1 MACFLPFFETY
12 PLIYRDDMFNRY
24 NWPLI
29 IVLTFASLVLACN
42 PALASKSRVIVDQDA
57 FEGPG
62 FQPILMLVN
71 SPEVDL
77 LGITIVSGD
86 GWQAEQTSRT
96 LRMLELINRTDIPV
110 AAGATYPLIN
120 NKRMAERRDALYGKP
135 GYKGA
140 WTETWPDNDHMVRS
154 NFHHPELIPDFPEGA
169 PKLKP
174 HPVHAAQF
182 LIEQTR
188 LYPGEITII
197 SMGPLTNLALAQ
209 RLDPNFASRVKE
221 VIMLGGYFN
230 LDLSA
235 DHGTFT
241 SQVAYAPRTTFNQA
255 WDPEAAWI
263 VHHSPWKK
271 LTLVSDDTSVG
282 LFSSPKMLKNIN
294 DSNTPVANYVG
305 RFAQP
310 GFQLWDEVESAVF
323 LQPDIITTSAE
334 MYISI
339 DINQGPNYGTIITWP
354 RGRNPGLDEQL
365 VNVIFGVNRERVEH
379 MFVDLLS
386 K

>member
-1 MACFLPFFETY
+1 
-12 PLIYRDDMFNRY
+12 MFNKY
-24 NWPLI
+24 NLSLI
-29 IVLTFASLVLACN
+29 TIVVFTMLTLTSN
-42 PALASKSRVIVDQDA
+42 TALAAKPKVIVDQDA

-62 FQPILMLVN
+62 FQPILMLAN
-71 SPEVDL
+71 SPNVDL

-96 LRMLELINRTDIPV
+96 LRMLELVDRTDIPV
-110 AAGATYPLIN
+110 AAGATFPLIN
-120 NKRMAERRDALYGKP
+120 NKQMAQRRDALYGKP

-140 WTETWPDNDHMVRS
+140 WTETWPDNDHMVRA
-154 NFHHPELIPDFPEGA
+154 NFHAPEVVPEFPEGA
-169 PKLKP
+169 PTTKP
-174 HPVHAAQF
+174 YPSHAAQF

-188 LYPGEITII
+188 LYPGEVTII

-209 RLDPNFASRVKE
+209 RLDPTFASRVKE

-241 SQVAYAPRTTFNQA
+241 SQVAYAPRTTFNQS

-263 VHHSPWKK
+263 VHHSPWQK
-271 LTLVSDDTSVG
+271 LTLVTDDTSVG
-282 LFSSPKMLKNIN
+282 LFSSPNMLKEISTS
-294 DSNTPVANYVG
+294 DTQVAKYVG

-310 GFQLWDEVESAVF
+310 GFQLWDEVQSAVF
-323 LQPDIITTSAE
+323 LQPDIVTTSAQ

-339 DINQGPNYGTIITWP
+339 DINQGPNYGSIITWP
-354 RGRNPGLDEQL
+354 HGRNPGLNEQL
-365 VNVIFGVNRERVEH
+365 VNVIFEVNRKKVEE
-379 MFVDLLS
+379 MFVELLS
-386 K
+386 R

>member
-1 MACFLPFFETY
+1 MVYQSSYKQILNTAF
-12 PLIYRDDMFNRY
+12 I
-24 NWPLI
+24 
-29 IVLTFASLVLACN
+29 LVGLLSGVAITSGT
-42 PALASKSRVIVDQDA
+42 ALANKAKVIVDQDA

-62 FQPILMLVN
+62 FQPILMIMN
-71 SPEVDL
+71 SPEVEL

-86 GWQAEQTSRT
+86 GWQAEETSRT
-96 LRMLELINRTDIPV
+96 LRMLELVERTEIPV

-120 NKRMAERRDALYGKP
+120 NKKMAIRRDALYGKP

-140 WTETWPDNDHMVRS
+140 WTEKWPANDHMVRAD
-154 NFHHPELIPDFPEGA
+154 FHEADVIPDFPEGA

-174 HPVHAAQF
+174 YSSHAAQF

-209 RLDPNFASRVKE
+209 RLDPSFASRVKE

-235 DHGTFT
+235 EHGVFT

-263 VHHSPWKK
+263 VHHSPWQK

-282 LFSSPKMLKNIN
+282 LFSSPEMLETIK
-294 DSNTPVANYVG
+294 SSKTPVANYVT

-310 GFQLWDEVESAVF
+310 GFQLWDEVESAIF
-323 LQPDIITTSAE
+323 LEPDIISVTAK

-339 DINQGPNYGTIITWP
+339 DINQGPNYGSIITWP
-354 RGRNPGLDEQL
+354 EGRNPELGEQL
-365 VNVIFGVNRERVEH
+365 VNVVFEVDREKVTN

>member
-1 MACFLPFFETY
+1 
-12 PLIYRDDMFNRY
+12 MFSKSN
-24 NWPLI
+24 NKHSI
-29 IVLTFASLVLACN
+29 TAVLVLLGVLATSN
-42 PALASKSRVIVDQDA
+42 FALADKPRVIVDQDA

-62 FQPILMLVN
+62 FQPILMLMN

-96 LRMLELINRTDIPV
+96 LRMLELVGRTEIPV

-120 NKRMAERRDALYGKP
+120 NKNMAERRDALYGKP

-140 WTETWPDNDHMVRS
+140 WTKEWPANDHMVRA
-154 NFHHPELIPDFPEGA
+154 NFHAAEVIPDFPEGA
-169 PKLKP
+169 PTLKP
-174 HPVHAAQF
+174 YGDHAAQF

-209 RLDPNFASRVKE
+209 RLDPGFASRVKE
-221 VIMLGGYFN
+221 LIMLGGYFN

-235 DHGTFT
+235 KHGTFT

-263 VHHSPWKK
+263 VHHSPWQK

-282 LFSSPKMLKNIN
+282 LFSSPEMLQEIS
-294 DSNTPVANYVG
+294 DSDTPVADYVG
-305 RFAQP
+305 RFAQS
-310 GFQLWDEVESAVF
+310 GFQLWDEVESAIF
-323 LQPDIITTSAE
+323 LQPNIITVAAT

-354 RGRNPGLDEQL
+354 EGRNPGLGEQQ
-365 VNVIFGVNRERVEH
+365 VNVVFQVDREKVAE

-386 K
+386 R